1 MGQHRVQPA
10 RPLGEK
16 PRVGGGLQAQ
26 VPPRSQAQGS
36 GASPA
41 GFPSRAFLRL
51 PIRVPARVLLPRAL
65 FSQFFPSIC
74 GLVLC

>member
-10 RPLGEK
+10 RPLEEK
-16 PRVGGGLQAQ
+16 PRVGGGLQAL
-26 VPPRSQAQGS
+26 RL

-65 FSQFFPSIC
+65 FSQFFPSVC

>member
-26 VPPRSQAQGS
+26 VPPQSQAQGS

-41 GFPSRAFLRL
+41 GFPSRAFLRQ
-51 PIRVPARVLLPRAL
+51 IA
-65 FSQFFPSIC
+65 FSN
-74 GLVLC
+74 